1 MASFNVPAPVGT
13 HDIGAGYRQGA
24 QNFGMGIAQG
34 FQQRTARQAI
44 EREQLRQALVIKQ
57 ERERK
62 EAELQQNL
70 AALATFQQQT
80 QQANATQLPEGA
92 FGPQVP
98 QPNLLEAGLTGQFGN
113 LAMQTVLQGMA
124 PQQLKTTQASNVI
137 RDPNNP
143 GRAINVRNTFD
154 QQGNLINQQ
163 IVGEATLAQA
173 IGGVAAEGLQG
184 GTKTKIETDII
195 DLQETLTE
203 LEAIRE
209 QFDPDFFTFRGKGKA
224 FFTDLARQAEIPVG
238 QAQKDFLTRKTKF
251 TADSERVFLKFRK
264 FITGV
269 AGGIQ
274 EFNEISKATINPEKG
289 SDIQFQAKFS
299 SMKDN
304 AIRTQNVLL
313 AMKNSGLD
321 ISNPAQRQRVFSGRS
336 LESVPLLVPN
346 NVTLETL
353 NSPAQKTRDQRIAEL
368 EAKARQ

>member
-34 FQQRTARQAI
+34 FQQRSANQAF
-44 EREQLRQALVIKQ
+44 EQ
-57 ERERK
+57 ERRRK
-62 EAELQQNL
+62 ELELQQNL
-70 AALATFQQQT
+70 ARIAAFQQQQ
-80 QQANATQLPEGA
+80 QQAQQTQLPQGYQ
-92 FGPQVP
+92 GPQVQ
-98 QPNLLEAGLTGQFGN
+98 QPNLVQAGLTGQYGN
-113 LAMQTVLQGMA
+113 IAAQMALQGMA

-195 DLQETLTE
+195 GLQETLTE

-321 ISNPAQRQRVFSGRS
+321 IRNPAQRQRVFSGRS